1 MKIDG
6 NERRF
11 ICIECDSS
19 IATNKVYFDAL
30 FEEFNNDI
38 HAKLFYDYLMN
49 IDLNKFDF
57 IKDRPE
63 TNYLKTLKE
72 HSMPIFLKFVEEQYI
87 NNTCRKDRSVK
98 KSYDD
103 LYNKFNNYLQ
113 NGNIKYETNKIKF
126 GMDMKKYDF
135 IEKIHKDKGAVYVIN
150 FIKFKNFMKKNK
162 YELDFVD

>member
-19 IATNKVYFDAL
+19 IATNKEYFDAL
-30 FEEFNNDI
+30 FAEFYNDI
-38 HAKLFYDYLMN
+38 YAKLFYDYLMN
-49 IDLNKFDF
+49 INLTKFDF

-63 TNYLKTLKE
+63 TNYYKTLKE

-87 NNTCRKDRSVK
+87 KHTCKK
-98 KSYDD
+98 NGLINKSYDD
-103 LYNKFNNYLQ
+103 LYDKFDNYLQ

-135 IEKIHKDKGAVYVIN
+135 IEKIYKEKGAVYVIN
-150 FIKFKNFMKKNK
+150 FKDSTIK
-162 YELDFVD
+162 YST